1 MQTMLNN
8 YFIDVKRKNM
18 LTPVNIRGM
27 IPFVNTCKH
36 LFVTYINFKLW
47 KGMVIIMKLLLH
59 DLSAS
64 YAGQY
69 LSISDKQSFQIVGP
83 AERSPVKCIGCFG
96 CWIKTPGEC
105 VLKDGFNHMGE
116 YLGNCEAFT
125 IITQSRYGEFSCFI
139 KNILDRSISTV
150 HPYFVKRQGE
160 IHHKLRY
167 QNHPGLQVICYSSDL
182 SEEEKN
188 TFENRVKATA
198 VNLGCSIHSVTFING
213 LD

>member
-1 MQTMLNN
+1 
-8 YFIDVKRKNM
+8 
-18 LTPVNIRGM
+18 
-27 IPFVNTCKH
+27 
-36 LFVTYINFKLW
+36 
-47 KGMVIIMKLLLH
+47 MVIIMKLLLH
-59 DLSAS
+59 DLSPS
-64 YAGQY
+64 NVSQY
-69 LSISDKQSFQIVGP
+69 LSVSDKQSFQIVGP
-83 AERSPVKCIGCFG
+83 AEKSPVKCVGCFG

-105 VLKDGFNHMGE
+105 VLKD
-116 YLGNCEAFT
+116 FT

-198 VNLGCSIHSVTFING
+198 VNLGCSTHSVTFING
-213 LD
+213 LDQSILL